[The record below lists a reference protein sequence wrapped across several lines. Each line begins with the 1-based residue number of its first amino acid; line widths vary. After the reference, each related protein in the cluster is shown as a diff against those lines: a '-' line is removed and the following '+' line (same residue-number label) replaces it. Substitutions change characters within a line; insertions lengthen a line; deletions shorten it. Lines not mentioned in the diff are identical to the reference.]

1 MTLSRLE
8 VLTFRNRQRAVIE
21 PRPGVT
27 ALFGGNC
34 SGKTSLLE
42 AIYFLGNFRSFRS
55 SQASAVI
62 SDDSEFALIRGL
74 TDQGDQLAVQRARN
88 KRHQLRLNQA
98 PLVRASDLAT
108 ALPTVVFDPNT
119 ILLVLGEPERRRR
132 FLNWGLFHVKPHF
145 AESWRSWSRALDQR
159 NRLLKVGY
167 ASDSLKE
174 WTALLVKYSE
184 TIDFWRQQYVE
195 GLQTAFVQL
204 IAQLG
209 INQPL
214 TLEYRRGWPQDRDLK
229 AALEE
234 DLPTDLKRGFSQK
247 GLHRSDLRLS
257 VGGRPVAE
265 HLSRGEAKMVAWL
278 LGLAQL
284 SLLPSAVSQK
294 TIMLVDDPGSEID
307 PHYRQAMGDCMTM
320 RASQVFTTS
329 TTQEAHRQ
337 IWGTKLNQLF
347 HVKQGIIEAI
357 GG

>member
-1 MTLSRLE
+1 MDIMMGMSTDAFLIALVQIIAIDIVLGGDNAIIIALACRNLPPEQKRLGIIWGTAGAIILRVILVFFASTLMTTPGLRL
-8 VLTFRNRQRAVIE
+8 VGGLLLLWI
-21 PRPGVT
+21 GVK
-27 ALFGGNC
+27 L
-34 SGKTSLLE
+34 
-42 AIYFLGNFRSFRS
+42 
-55 SQASAVI
+55 
-62 SDDSEFALIRGL
+62 L
-74 TDQGDQLAVQRARN
+74 TDQGDQLAVQRTRN

-209 INQPL
+209 IDQPL
-214 TLEYRRGWPQDRDLK
+214 TLEYRRGWPQD
-229 AALEE
+229 
-234 DLPTDLKRGFSQK
+234 
-247 GLHRSDLRLS
+247 
-257 VGGRPVAE
+257 
-265 HLSRGEAKMVAWL
+265 
-278 LGLAQL
+278 
-284 SLLPSAVSQK
+284 
-294 TIMLVDDPGSEID
+294 
-307 PHYRQAMGDCMTM
+307 
-320 RASQVFTTS
+320 
-329 TTQEAHRQ
+329 
-337 IWGTKLNQLF
+337 
-347 HVKQGIIEAI
+347 
-357 GG
+357 